1 MSMFWYLYLRGFQS
15 SNFTG
20 YCVILQV
27 ASCFVCE
34 FLSSWSLWCF
44 CLIMGTWSS
53 CHCNIQTSA
62 PARIIHLRMA
72 LLYAVTLLFGMI
84 TSKSQPRLIPWL
96 PMRNPSTSE
105 GPAVSDKQE
114 SCAIC
119 SKIRHAIAMRV
130 SHNELE
136 TWSCTSWVQ
145 GIYRRSWKTS
155 RRHVISVWLAN
166 VWDKRPI
173 CPKGVCPWLTLE
185 GRAIGVLQRPFCHC
199 RHVSAYKRQATAHSF
214 PPSAACSVSQTQVLQ
229 NDSTQSK

>member
-84 TSKSQPRLIPWL
+84 TSKSQPRIIPWL

-105 GPAVSDKQE
+105 GPAASDKQE

-119 SKIRHAIAMRV
+119 SKFVMQLQCACPTMNLRREAARPESKGFIDVHENIKA
-130 SHNELE
+130 
-136 TWSCTSWVQ
+136 SCNFSLI
-145 GIYRRSWKTS
+145 G
-155 RRHVISVWLAN
+155 
-166 VWDKRPI
+166 KR
-173 CPKGVCPWLTLE
+173 L
-185 GRAIGVLQRPFCHC
+185 R
-199 RHVSAYKRQATAHSF
+199 
-214 PPSAACSVSQTQVLQ
+214 
-229 NDSTQSK
+229 